1 MLHQYLY
8 ISHNNNNWK
17 HQQIY
22 QKSLQGMFFKTK
34 QNNSQESDLTIDRS
48 QNMNN
53 SCGNNSNRQCQTCK
67 QWAGLIRTKRLGLWV
82 FCIWLHAFLTDSV
95 QSFQC
100 GWNLKRQI
108 CEWQDLASSG
118 GSIFFKNGSKSN
130 STMDVMMWR
139 DVAGALQWGRSY
151 GINRSNCKRLSPPI
165 RILRSIAKWYALYL
179 TWCGVIAWET
189 YTSLVKFYV

>member
-1 MLHQYLY
+1 
-8 ISHNNNNWK
+8 
-17 HQQIY
+17 
-22 QKSLQGMFFKTK
+22 MFFKTE
-34 QNNSQESDLTIDRS
+34 QNISQESDLTIDRS

-95 QSFQC
+95 QSFEW
-100 GWNLKRQI
+100 GWSFKKQI
-108 CEWQDLASSG
+108 SKGQDLASSG
-118 GSIFFKNGSKSN
+118 GSIFFRKGSKSN

-151 GINRSNCKRLSPPI
+151 AINRSNYKRHSPPI
-165 RILRSIAKWYALYL
+165 RILWSIAKWYTFCL
-179 TWCGVIAWET
+179 TWCGVKAC
-189 YTSLVKFYV
+189 YSMRDLLTSLVKFYVYIVDST